1 MSERMLDGTLKLV
14 INFLTYKLAT
24 FLCRSIFHVEGG
36 VGLGVQIQNCLIVSS
51 KYLWVWVEQITEL

>member
-36 VGLGVQIQNCLIVSS
+36 VGVGVGVQIQNYLIGSS
-51 KYLWVWVEQITEL
+51 KYLWV